1 MNASVVN
8 LRNEPRLRD
17 ALHFAHEHNNTV
29 LIDRRT
35 RWGNP
40 FKLGVESDR
49 DTVIARY
56 RRELWRRIEAD
67 EIALADLAA
76 LSGKTLPEAAMQ
88 PTTSSRTSSPAT
100 GQTKPVPAPPPSALT
115 RPTNGRPST
124 DRSTTSSSA
133 PTSRRNDA
141 RSSSNSTRTTATG
154 ASSRSGPRNRNP
166 KTNPF
171 ASPTASARAGHLRV
185 LYR

>member
-76 LSGKTLPEAAMQ
+76 LSGKTLACWCAPE
-88 PTTSSRTSSPAT
+88 PCH
-100 GQTKPVPAPPPSALT
+100 GDIL
-115 RPTNGRPST
+115 
-124 DRSTTSSSA
+124 
-133 PTSRRNDA
+133 
-141 RSSSNSTRTTATG
+141 
-154 ASSRSGPRNRNP
+154 
-166 KTNPF
+166 
-171 ASPTASARAGHLRV
+171 ARAADWAARRLREAE
-185 LYR
+185 